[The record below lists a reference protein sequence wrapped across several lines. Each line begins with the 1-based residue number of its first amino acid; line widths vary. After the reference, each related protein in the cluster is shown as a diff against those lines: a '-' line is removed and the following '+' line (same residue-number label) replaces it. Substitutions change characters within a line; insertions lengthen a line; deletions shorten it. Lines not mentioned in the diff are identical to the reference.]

1 MSFGA
6 EQAAA
11 SVRIVGS
18 WNEWS
23 CEGTP
28 ADRIGPGLWQATI
41 GPLEPGDY
49 AYKLVIDVTSGS
61 KTPPIGVASLT
72 DSAESNHCLMM
83 HEIC

>member
-28 ADRIGPGLWQATI
+28 ADRMGPGLWQATI

-61 KTPPIGVASLT
+61 KTPPNRRRESDGFGGIESLP
-72 DSAESNHCLMM
+72 DDA
-83 HEIC
+83 